1 MGYRSALPRDT
12 PMLIQKQKIL
22 HVPWAI
28 KHKNDDLSRVAR
40 SKFRK
45 SGFYQD
51 IFFSK
56 IGKNQEFFSEVQEI
70 FISSLK
76 DQISIYFRFIIEN

>member
-1 MGYRSALPRDT
+1 
-12 PMLIQKQKIL
+12 MLKKIKSTL
-22 HVPWAI
+22 SQI
-28 KHKNDDLSRVAR
+28 KEILKYIIRVAR

-51 IFFSK
+51 IFVFK
-56 IGKNQEFFSEVQEI
+56 NRKNQELFSDVQEI

-76 DQISIYFRFIIEN
+76 DQTSIFFGYIIEN